1 MGVEVYQGTIAI
13 GNNDTYQQAVKE
25 IFAMAGYSVTPDATS
40 HKVTVDAGGNVFG
53 HKTFKLGNL
62 YFASAGSPNQ
72 LVMLVDKDQH
82 VMIVSTA
89 KEIADT
95 SSTGNSY
102 ANSVRSIACLLVGD
116 IDRGDISDSTGT
128 YATVFNIPAL
138 QFTRVNGQPCIVTP
152 CTDSYRENLAPIFIA
167 ANGVVYPLGT
177 YVTDGSTKFVSNGNG
192 LLIKVKEQ

>member
-13 GNNDTYQQAVKE
+13 GNNDTYQKAVKE
-25 IFAMAGYSVTPDATS
+25 IFTMAGYSVTPDATS

-53 HKTFKLGNL
+53 HETFKLGNI
-62 YFASAGSPNQ
+62 YFVSVGNPNQ

-95 SSTGNSY
+95 SNSTSGFS
-102 ANSVRSIACLLVGD
+102 SSGRSIACLLVGD
-116 IDRGDISDSTGT
+116 IDRGDISDAGT

-152 CTDSYRENLAPIFIA
+152 CIDSYRENLAPIFIA